1 MDHKQGFGHTGPRN
15 VDPNELKWQVRF
27 NLTEQFAAA
36 VRANPA
42 DPALKPL
49 NDVLAKYDANIK
61 NSGMSFADFLPHFMN
76 DEMPARLKELDG
88 LAQAFRDADAK
99 NDVAAGIAAMKEWQ
113 KANAEMV
120 ERMGLF
126 LWTKETMLKPETQ
139 AKYATR
145 FTVFADGGKEVY
157 DKAVADAL
165 EADLQA
171 LVTAGMVTKVNK
183 FDSDP
188 AHNPQA
194 PNKFRLS

>member
-15 VDPNELKWQVRF
+15 IDPKDLKWQVRF
-27 NLTEQFAAA
+27 NLSEQFAAA

-49 NDVLAKYDANIK
+49 NDVLAKYNASIK

-113 KANAEMV
+113 RANAEMV

-139 AKYATR
+139 KKYASR
-145 FTVFADGGKEVY
+145 FTVFADGGKEIY
-157 DKAVADAL
+157 DKAIADGL
-165 EADLQA
+165 EADLNA
-171 LVTAGMVTKVNK
+171 LKALGMVTVVSK

-194 PNKFRLS
+194 PGKFRLS